1 MKATVSDYRK
11 YIVRYGILTA
21 LMILEHY
28 ESVEEYGECQKIICA
43 ISELNKN
50 FDMKLPTRISN
61 EVIEDVMATYLKF
74 NLTGVYAEEN
84 SRYMAEQFIK
94 ENQ

>member
-11 YIVRYGILTA
+11 YIVRYGILTV
-21 LMILEHY
+21 LMILEYY

-43 ISELNKN
+43 ISQLNEK
-50 FDMKLPTRISN
+50 FEMKLPTRISN
-61 EVIEDVMATYLKF
+61 DVVEDVMATYRKL

-94 ENQ
+94 DNK